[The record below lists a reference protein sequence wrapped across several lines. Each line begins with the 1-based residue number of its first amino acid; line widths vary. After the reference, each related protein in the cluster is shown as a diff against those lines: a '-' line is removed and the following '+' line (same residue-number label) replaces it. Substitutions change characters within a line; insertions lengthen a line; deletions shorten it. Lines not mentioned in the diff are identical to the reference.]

1 MTLGYRKSFAEKVK
15 TRNINQLSGLLE
27 KKTLQKT
34 FYREK
39 TESIKLNKFE
49 VVQNVNVLIK
59 GSYSN
64 LKPYT
69 HHHDG
74 FKNEGNYPAFF
85 CSY

>member
-1 MTLGYRKSFAEKVK
+1 M
-15 TRNINQLSGLLE
+15 E

-34 FYREK
+34 FCREK
-39 TESIKLNKFE
+39 TESIKLNKFD

-69 HHHDG
+69 CHHCRDQKKSPQSKEK
-74 FKNEGNYPAFF
+74 FFVKKNVSGY
-85 CSY
+85 